1 MNIRHHLWEEQWKRI
16 CCPLGRWRGWASDK
30 NFSERGVWH
39 YNNLRC
45 WPRASECA
53 AARWAR
59 HVTGNT
65 PAPAALSAPTLVA
78 PAPPGPRL
86 EVATALSRPFI
97 SAGPHVLAPRFTPPP
112 GKLTGS
118 TSQRPAITCWWHL
131 CCMPRRTEV
140 SRCPALVRQ
149 VQQVPFGSAV
159 TRLPPSAHTQTC
171 RRAHTDPR

>member
-16 CCPLGRWRGWASDK
+16 CCPLGRWCGWASDK

-78 PAPPGPRL
+78 PAPPRDPGWRLLRLCQGPSSLLGLTSLLLASPLLQASWQGLLPKDLPSPAGGTSAACPEGQR
-86 EVATALSRPFI
+86 
-97 SAGPHVLAPRFTPPP
+97 SAGAQPWSGRFN
-112 GKLTGS
+112 
-118 TSQRPAITCWWHL
+118 
-131 CCMPRRTEV
+131 
-140 SRCPALVRQ
+140 RCLSEAR
-149 VQQVPFGSAV
+149 
-159 TRLPPSAHTQTC
+159 
-171 RRAHTDPR
+171 